1 MVSTMPDV
9 SHQHFRDA
17 VSELMYERGW
27 SQRDLSAAVGVD
39 PAHISRLLKPGSRL
53 RATPEL
59 LARIARACDVG
70 PEFFAEYRE
79 WCVLEAVRGNP
90 SLRERLY
97 ARVVA
102 RELVT

>member
-1 MVSTMPDV
+1 MD
-9 SHQHFRDA
+9 
-17 VSELMYERGW
+17 ERGW
-27 SQRDLSAAVGVD
+27 SQRDLSAAVSVD
-39 PAHISRLLKPGSRL
+39 PAHISRLLKRGTRL

-59 LARIARACDVG
+59 LARVARAFDLD

-79 WCVLEAVRGNP
+79 WCVLEAVRRNP

-102 RELVT
+102 GQPAT